1 MLGVSE
7 KLWVVSLFDCSL
19 VPAVCSKIDRQL
31 TFASEL
37 LSIKDRAF
45 TETALLQFSGRCC
58 SKWEQFKAQ
67 KERRKHK
74 VEPPR

>member
-1 MLGVSE
+1 MLGVFE
-7 KLWVVSLFDCSL
+7 NLWVVSLFDCSL
-19 VPAVCSKIDRQL
+19 VPATCSKFDRQL

-58 SKWEQFKAQ
+58 SKWEQFK
-67 KERRKHK
+67 
-74 VEPPR
+74 VEPSR